1 MTGGIPPE
9 LGRLSNLTRL
19 LLHSNRLTGEIPPEL
34 GLLGFLKLLVLSGN
48 QLTGEIPPG
57 LGGLSHLT
65 QLALHRNQL
74 TGEIPPELGRLS
86 NLTTLYLARNQLT
99 GCIPEGLR
107 DIANNDLGQLNLP
120 DCGAA
125 TPGSTATLTPD
136 LVVGTPTVDASAPA
150 AGARFTLSATVRNR
164 GNGSSGSTTLR
175 YYRST
180 DSTITT
186 GDTEVGTDSVGGLSA
201 AGSGD
206 ESISLTAPSSPG
218 VYYYGACVE
227 AVTGES
233 DTTNNCSPAVV
244 VTVGSENT
252 HDGSEYQ
259 VELLFFQ
266 KQTKELHFET
276 YSDLAAGSYI
286 LYLDGEAFAFESS
299 GTEDDF
305 QLPGRQFELAQGRRG
320 GSQPRAGRM
329 TCAP

>member
-1 MTGGIPPE
+1 MTGEIPPE
-9 LGRLSNLTRL
+9 LGRLSNLTGL
-19 LLHSNRLTGEIPPEL
+19 GLSYNQLTGEIPPEL
-34 GLLGFLKLLVLSGN
+34 G
-48 QLTGEIPPG
+48 
-57 LGGLSHLT
+57 GLSNLEV
-65 QLALHRNQL
+65 LGLHSNQL

-86 NLTTLYLARNQLT
+86 NLTYLGLHDNRLTGEIPPELGGLSNLTWLVLNDNQLTGEIPPELGRLSNLTQWLHLHNNQLTGEIPPELGGLSKLTRLFLRGNQLT

-107 DIANNDLGQLNLP
+107 HIAENDLGQLNLP

-233 DTTNNCSPAVV
+233 DTTK
-244 VTVGSENT
+244 
-252 HDGSEYQ
+252 Q
-259 VELLFFQ
+259 LLARGCG
-266 KQTKELHFET
+266 
-276 YSDLAAGSYI
+276 DR
-286 LYLDGEAFAFESS
+286 
-299 GTEDDF
+299 
-305 QLPGRQFELAQGRRG
+305 RQREH
-320 GSQPRAGRM
+320 S
-329 TCAP
+329 